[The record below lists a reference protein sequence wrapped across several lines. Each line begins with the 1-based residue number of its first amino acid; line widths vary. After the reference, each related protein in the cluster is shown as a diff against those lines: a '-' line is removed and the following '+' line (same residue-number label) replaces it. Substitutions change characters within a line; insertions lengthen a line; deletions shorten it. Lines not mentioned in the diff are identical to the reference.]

1 MPRRRSKIEPMGEKK
16 GTRLGRPS
24 DGILRRPMNMNLP
37 VELINRVKAYTEQY
51 GEPAANLVARLLA
64 EFFRT
69 DGKPPGNVR
78 STLKSKLE
86 QLE

>member
-1 MPRRRSKIEPMGEKK
+1 MSRKRPKIATMGEKK
-16 GTRLGRPS
+16 SRPPGRPT
-24 DGILRRPMNMNLP
+24 DGIPRRPMNLNLP
-37 VELINRVKAYTEQY
+37 IVLIDRVKAYTEKH

-78 STLKSKLE
+78 STLKAKLRK
-86 QLE
+86 LR